1 MTEQSFD
8 GLCATPIH
16 RLTEHVGEQ
25 VRCPHCSRTVD
36 VLGSVSSMVSGS
48 SQSVPPRLPKQESIA
63 ETSVVS
69 EDAILEEASHLNTYP
84 RADET

>member
-1 MTEQSFD
+1 MVKQRCRYCRSLFQVD
-8 GLCATPIH
+8 D
-16 RLTEHVGEQ
+16 EHVGEQ